1 MMRGSRT
8 EKIVFGGASAFV
20 FAFLYL
26 PLALIVLY
34 AFNETNINSW
44 PFPGFSTRWFDKL
57 FHDQVPRDAAWLS
70 VRIATVST
78 ALALLFGTSMAFAF
92 ARFRFFGKELINFA
106 VTLPII
112 LPGVIT
118 GVALASFFL
127 FTNTDLSTRTV
138 IIGHT
143 TFCIVLVFNNVL
155 ARLRRVSPSLEEA
168 SRDLGAS
175 GFQTFRHVTF
185 PTIRTALVAG
195 ALLSFALSFDEIA
208 VTFFLAG
215 RGHHDAAALDPRRL
229 PQQPERPGGER
240 RRNGHPRVLAAD
252 DRARRLP
259 DARRGRDSG
268 RAGVAGRISR
278 PASACSNER
287 QRCSIETLLDPW
299 PFGALQ
305 LIPAHVSAESFSVI
319 TSPAPTFTAD
329 AGPACSLKSL
339 LGARSGGRPSSDC
352 QPSLG
357 AAWPGPVRLTF
368 EPQLPEQSTRQST
381 VWSPSWP
388 SQLPSPE

>member
-1 MMRGSRT
+1 M
-8 EKIVFGGASAFV
+8 

-26 PLALIVLY
+26 PLVLIVLY

-57 FHDQVPRDAAWLS
+57 FHDPVPRDAAWLS
-70 VRIATVST
+70 VQDRDRVST
-78 ALALLFGTSMAFAF
+78 ALALLLGTSMAFAF
-92 ARFRFFGKELINFA
+92 ARFRFFGSELINFA

-175 GFQTFRHVTF
+175 GFQTFRYVTF
-185 PTIRTALVAG
+185 PSIRTALVAG

-215 RGHHDAAALDPRRL
+215 ADTTTLPLWILGAFRNSQSVPEVNAAATVILLISL
-229 PQQPERPGGER
+229 PMIA
-240 RRNGHPRVLAAD
+240 LAAYLM
-252 DRARRLP
+252 R
-259 DARRGRDSG
+259 
-268 RAGVAGRISR
+268 
-278 PASACSNER
+278 E
-287 QRCSIETLLDPW
+287 E
-299 PFGALQ
+299 GA
-305 LIPAHVSAESFSVI
+305 
-319 TSPAPTFTAD
+319 
-329 AGPACSLKSL
+329 
-339 LGARSGGRPSSDC
+339 
-352 QPSLG
+352 
-357 AAWPGPVRLTF
+357 
-368 EPQLPEQSTRQST
+368 TRVVQ
-381 VWSPSWP
+381 
-388 SQLPSPE
+388 E